1 MRWKVGAT
9 AGTAVV
15 AAGVLGAAG
24 VLAVGGDGGPGQGSG
39 PVEIRTLEAKRV
51 DGPSTGTATAV
62 ARSAGAKGRRP
73 PRTPKPE
80 VIYLE
85 TEPQTL
91 PGGKTGFVVGD
102 CPRKSRAMT
111 GYYFIRD
118 QFNGFGL
125 ENEGD
130 SPAGRKRWAFYL
142 DAEGLPSVAGV
153 TFGMVCLKNVK

>member
-1 MRWKVGAT
+1 
-9 AGTAVV
+9 VV

-24 VLAVGGDGGPGQGSG
+24 VLAVDGDAGPGQGSG
-39 PVEIRTLEAKRV
+39 PVEIRTLDAKRV
-51 DGPSTGTATAV
+51 DAAASGTASAV
-62 ARSAGAKGRRP
+62 ARRTASAKGRRGS
-73 PRTPKPE
+73 RVKKPE

-85 TEPQTL
+85 TAPQTL

-102 CPRKSRAMT
+102 CPRKARAMT
-111 GYYFIRD
+111 GYYFIQD

-142 DAEGLPSVAGV
+142 DAEDLPNGVAGV